1 MSAASCA
8 SGDFNPYLRGLVKAA
23 ETLAGQ
29 AREAAHGHD
38 RRGREAAGT
47 SGAPA
52 RRALGPAGRLPVGEG
67 LRMAGPGRTGGPGRA
82 RLRGAGLRGRSRS
95 WWPGPPAPPR
105 GPKAG
110 RGDVRAAILA
120 LLREG
125 PRNGYQIM
133 SEIEERSGG
142 AWRPSPGAVYPAL
155 QLLADE
161 GLIAGEE
168 AGGRR
173 TFSLTEA
180 GRQHIEED
188 PERARPAWEA
198 MAQDAPGEMPGLF
211 AQAARLGGSIVQLA
225 HAGTPEQIRA
235 AEQLLERTRRQM
247 YQILASDEP
256 GDADDAM
263 TRTTSSR
270 RREGTTSSW
279 RREDKARGPAMDDR
293 IRASDADRERVTA
306 RLRDH
311 YAEGRLTAEE
321 LDERTSAALNAKTF
335 GDLRRVMTDLPDPLL
350 MPAGAPGPQP
360 PGTSGTPWLARRRG
374 PRFAPLLLLVL
385 LFVVLAP
392 GPGAWVLFGFFKLF
406 LLFWLVT
413 GLAAF
418 VFARRS
424 RRRMSQGGPGGHP
437 PAGHGRPRWE

>member
-8 SGDFNPYLRGLVKAA
+8 SGDFSPYLRGLFKAA

-29 AREAAHGHD
+29 ARGAAAGMTGAGEKRQEHEEP
-38 RRGREAAGT
+38 RRGGPW
-47 SGAPA
+47 G
-52 RRALGPAGRLPVGEG
+52 RRGGPWERAFGWP
-67 LRMAGPGRTGGPGRA
+67 GPGGPGGPGFGGPGFKGPGFK
-82 RLRGAGLRGRSRS
+82 GAQG

-168 AGGRR
+168 SGGRR
-173 TFSLTEA
+173 TFSLTDA

-198 MAQDAPGEMPGLF
+198 MAQDGPGEMPGLF

-247 YQILASDEP
+247 YQILAGDDP
-256 GDADDAM
+256 ADTDDADDQ
-263 TRTTSSR
+263 
-270 RREGTTSSW
+270 
-279 RREDKARGPAMDDR
+279 DD
-293 IRASDADRERVTA
+293 
-306 RLRDH
+306 
-311 YAEGRLTAEE
+311 E
-321 LDERTSAALNAKTF
+321 L
-335 GDLRRVMTDLPDPLL
+335 
-350 MPAGAPGPQP
+350 
-360 PGTSGTPWLARRRG
+360 
-374 PRFAPLLLLVL
+374 
-385 LFVVLAP
+385 
-392 GPGAWVLFGFFKLF
+392 
-406 LLFWLVT
+406 
-413 GLAAF
+413 
-418 VFARRS
+418 
-424 RRRMSQGGPGGHP
+424 
-437 PAGHGRPRWE
+437 